1 MSKAFQPAGQ
11 ELRSTNRPIYGA
23 ASISISNTTYIYG
36 GFYNTP
42 PWNKEA
48 LWTLSHSTQEL
59 QQLPTNPHL
68 SPAVIYHTLEAF
80 NDTLFSFGG
89 HDTSIPAN
97 TTEPLRYYA
106 LDIKHLTWKPLQKT
120 LGNATSPLERYW
132 HTTVSINST
141 VYLMGG
147 MNTTH
152 PQLDTWKYDAK
163 LDQWSLLMNGDAS
176 NRCGHT
182 STMLKYV
189 PLYKRLV

>member
-1 MSKAFQPAGQ
+1 MSQPAGQ

-23 ASISISNTTYIYG
+23 ASISTSNITYIYG

-48 LWTLSHSTQEL
+48 LWTLSHSNQKL
-59 QQLPTNPHL
+59 QQLPTNPKL

-80 NDTLFSFGG
+80 NNTLFSFGG
-89 HDTSIPAN
+89 HDISIPPN

-106 LDIKHLTWKPLQKT
+106 LDLKRLVWTPLQKPIK
-120 LGNATSPLERYW
+120 NATGPLERYW

-147 MNTTH
+147 MNMTH
-152 PQLDTWKYDAK
+152 PQLDIWKYDTE
-163 LDQWSLLMNGDAS
+163 LDRWSLLMMNNSAS

-182 STMLKYV
+182 STMLK
-189 PLYKRLV
+189 